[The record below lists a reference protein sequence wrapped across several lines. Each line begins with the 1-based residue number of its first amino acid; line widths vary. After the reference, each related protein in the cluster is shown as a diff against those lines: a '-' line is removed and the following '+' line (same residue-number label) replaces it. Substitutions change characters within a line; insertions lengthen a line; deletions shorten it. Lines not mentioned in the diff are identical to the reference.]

1 MVTTRKFSRAGI
13 AELNFISILF
23 NFMSSDN
30 THLSRQKLNTY
41 PLFDNLPGKYLS
53 YLQFFAT
60 QGTLN
65 ALQWGAFPENINL
78 RKIGN
83 ILTLQVEYH
92 G

>member
-1 MVTTRKFSRAGI
+1 MVTAGKSSRAGI

-23 NFMSSDN
+23 NFMSSDI

-53 YLQFFAT
+53 YLQIFAT

-65 ALQWGAFPENINL
+65 ALQWGPFPENINL
-78 RKIGN
+78 GKIGN
-83 ILTLQVEYH
+83 ILKLQSGYY